1 MKKAAFLDR
10 DGVINIDHAY
20 VYRPEEFEFVDG
32 VFEAAQA
39 LVQAGYDLVVVTNQS
54 GIGRGYYSESDFAH
68 CCDWMKA
75 RFAEVGAP
83 ISAIYFCPH
92 HPEKALEAYR
102 CVCDCRKPAPGMILR
117 AHKEHGYDLSASL
130 MVGAKLSDMKAAANA
145 GVGTR
150 IQVGKDG
157 REIPALEA
165 PATHVAQNLR
175 EAVSIFLKDAQ

>member
-1 MKKAAFLDR
+1 
-10 DGVINIDHAY
+10 
-20 VYRPEEFEFVDG
+20 
-32 VFEAAQA
+32 
-39 LVQAGYDLVVVTNQS
+39 
-54 GIGRGYYSESDFAH
+54 
-68 CCDWMKA
+68 
-75 RFAEVGAP
+75 
-83 ISAIYFCPH
+83 
-92 HPEKALEAYR
+92 
-102 CVCDCRKPAPGMILR
+102 MILR

-130 MVGAKLSDMKAAANA
+130 MVGDKLSDMKAAANA

>member
-32 VFEAAQA
+32 VFEAAKA
-39 LVQAGYDLVVVTNQS
+39 LIQAGYELVIVTNQS
-54 GIGRGYYSESDFAH
+54 GIGRGYYSEADFDH
-68 CCDWMKA
+68 LCQWMKE

-83 ISAIYFCPH
+83 ITDIYFCPH
-92 HPEKALEAYR
+92 HPEKAIDAYR
-102 CVCDCRKPAPGMILR
+102 CACDCRKPAPGMILR
-117 AHKEHGYDLSASL
+117 AQKAHDYDLAASL
-130 MVGAKLSDMKAAANA
+130 MVGDKLSDMKAAANA

-157 REIPALEA
+157 KETPSLEA
-165 PATHVAQNLR
+165 PATHVALNLR